1 MSVKQPAEQVNARRP
16 YNSNLRRQRSHDTH
30 NTLLD
35 IAQTRFLE
43 HGYSAT
49 TIDSIA
55 ADAAVS
61 AALIYKTY
69 RSKTGLVR
77 ALCERALDGRGPVP
91 AEQRSDT
98 LQTNEPDP
106 RKIIAGWGR
115 LTAEV
120 APRIAPILLLL
131 RDAAAGDPTAAALL
145 AELDEERHTRMTHN
159 ARSLVDGG
167 HTRPGIRLSEA
178 SDVLWTYSSPELYDL
193 LVRRRN
199 WTLRKYSTFITDAIT
214 RSLL

>member
-1 MSVKQPAEQVNARRP
+1 MSIEQPSEQVNARRA
-16 YNSNLRRQRSHDTH
+16 YNSSRRRQRSHETH
-30 NTLLD
+30 NALLD
-35 IAQTRFLE
+35 AAQTRFLE

-55 ADAAVS
+55 TDAGLS
-61 AALIYKTY
+61 AATIFKTY
-69 RSKTGLVR
+69 GGKAGLVR
-77 ALCERALDGRGPVP
+77 ALCERALGGRGPVP

-98 LQTNEPDP
+98 LQANEPDP

-131 RDAAAGDPTAAALL
+131 RDAADGDPTAAALL
-145 AELDEERHTRMTHN
+145 GALDHERHTRMTHN
-159 ARSLVDGG
+159 ARTLVDSG
-167 HTRPGIRLSEA
+167 HTRPEIRLSEA
-178 SDVLWTYSSPELYDL
+178 SDVLWMYSSPELYDL

-199 WTLRKYSTFITDAIT
+199 WTLRKYSTFIADAIT
-214 RSLL
+214 RALL

>member
-1 MSVKQPAEQVNARRP
+1 MALEQPTQQVNARRA
-16 YNSNLRRQRSHDTH
+16 YNSHRRRQRSHDTH
-30 NTLLD
+30 NALLD
-35 IAQTRFLE
+35 AAQRRFLE
-43 HGYSAT
+43 RGYSAT

-55 ADAAVS
+55 ADASVS
-61 AALIYKTY
+61 PATIYKTY
-69 RSKTGLVR
+69 GSKAGLVR
-77 ALCERALDGRGPVP
+77 ALCERALAGRGPLP

-98 LQTNEPDP
+98 LQANEPDP

-131 RDAAAGDPTAAALL
+131 RNAADGDSAAATLL

-159 ARSLVDGG
+159 ARSLVAGG

-199 WTLRKYSTFITDAIT
+199 WTIRRYSTFIADAIT
-214 RSLL
+214 RALL

>member
-1 MSVKQPAEQVNARRP
+1 MSVKQPTEQVNARRV

-35 IAQTRFLE
+35 AAQSRFLA

-61 AALIYKTY
+61 AATIYKTY
-69 RSKTGLVR
+69 KSKAGLVR
-77 ALCERALDGRGPVP
+77 ALCERALGGRGPVP

-98 LQTNEPDP
+98 LQANEPDP

-120 APRIAPILLLL
+120 APRIAPVLLLL
-131 RDAAAGDPTAAALL
+131 RDAATSDPTAASLL
-145 AELDEERHTRMTHN
+145 AKLDQERHTRMTHN

-178 SDVLWTYSSPELYDL
+178 GDVLWTYSSPELYDL

-199 WTLRKYSTFITDAIT
+199 WSLAKYSTFISDAIT
-214 RSLL
+214 RVLL

>member
-1 MSVKQPAEQVNARRP
+1 MSVEQPTEQVNARRP
-16 YNSNLRRQRSHDTH
+16 YDSNRRRQQSRDTH
-30 NTLLD
+30 DALLD
-35 IAQTRFLE
+35 IAEKRFLE

-61 AALIYKTY
+61 AATIYKTY
-69 RSKTGLVR
+69 RSKAGLVR
-77 ALCERALDGRGPVP
+77 ALCQRALAGRGPVR

-98 LQTNEPDP
+98 LQANQPDP

-120 APRIAPILLLL
+120 APRISPIMLLL
-131 RDAAAGDPTAAALL
+131 RDAAADDPTAGALL
-145 AELDEERHTRMTHN
+145 AELDDERHVRMTHN
-159 ARSLVDGG
+159 ARLLIHNG
-167 HTRPGIRLSEA
+167 HTRPGIRLSDA

-199 WTLRKYSTFITDAIT
+199 WTLHKYATFIADAIT
-214 RSLL
+214 RALL

>member
-1 MSVKQPAEQVNARRP
+1 MSVLQPTKQVNAPRA
-16 YNSNLRRQRSHDTH
+16 YNSDRRRQRSRGTH
-30 NTLLD
+30 NAILD
-35 IAQTRFLE
+35 AALARFLE

-55 ADAAVS
+55 GNAAVS
-61 AALIYKTY
+61 AATIYKTY
-69 RSKTGLVR
+69 GGKAGLVGSLCQR
-77 ALCERALDGRGPVP
+77 ALGGRGPVP

-98 LQTNEPDP
+98 LGANEPDP

-131 RDAAAGDPTAAALL
+131 RSAADGDPSAAALL
-145 AELDEERHTRMTHN
+145 AELDHQRHTRMTHN
-159 ARSLVDGG
+159 ARILVEGG
-167 HTRPGIRLSEA
+167 HTRAGIRLSEA

-199 WTLRKYSTFITDAIT
+199 WTLRKYSAFIADAIT
-214 RSLL
+214 RALL

>member
-1 MSVKQPAEQVNARRP
+1 MSVEQPTEQVNARRA
-16 YNSNLRRQRSHDTH
+16 YNSNRRRQRSHETH

-35 IAQTRFLE
+35 AARTRFLE

-55 ADAAVS
+55 GDAAVS
-61 AALIYKTY
+61 AATIYKTY
-69 RSKTGLVR
+69 GSKAGLVR
-77 ALCERALDGRGPVP
+77 ALCQRSLGGRGPAP

-98 LQTNEPDP
+98 LQANEPDP

-115 LTAEV
+115 LAAEV

-131 RDAAAGDPTAAALL
+131 RDAADGDPSAASLL
-145 AELDEERHTRMTHN
+145 TELDNDRHCRMTHN
-159 ARSLVDGG
+159 ARTLVDGG

-193 LVRRRN
+193 LVRRRK
-199 WTLRKYSTFITDAIT
+199 WTIRKYSNFIADAIT
-214 RSLL
+214 RALL